1 MGDCILFLDTT
12 GFIHPT
18 TPTVWVMAVVV
29 GLVFQT
35 YQRY

>member
-1 MGDCILFLDTT
+1 MGDCTLSLDTT
-12 GFIHPT
+12 GFIPTT

-29 GLVFQT
+29 GLAFQT